1 MRDFKRSD
9 RIGSAI
15 QRLLSEFLPRLK
27 MPPPGLVTF
36 QEVRVASDLSHA
48 KVYYTVLG
56 AEVEDAQENLKHN
69 AGSLRHMLA
78 KEMQL
83 RTVPELHFVHDA
95 TLEEGNRLQGLI
107 EKAVES
113 DHHEDEQS
121 PEETEDR

>member
-1 MRDFKRSD
+1 MSDFKRSD
-9 RIGSAI
+9 RIGPAI

-69 AGSLRHMLA
+69 AGSLRHMLS
-78 KEMQL
+78 KEMKL

-113 DHHEDEQS
+113 DRHADEQS